1 MNTQLQDLSTCPV
14 AIRALDSNAERLWRI
29 FLKKAGIPMAG
40 SKVIEGDGSP
50 EHETKRASIV
60 RRFGIPSLE
69 QRLVDKDEI
78 QRAEVW
84 WRECVACS
92 EGESEISGLTPENMY
107 VINPFIV
114 TESLK
119 FKDPRVERLTV
130 AREVLQDRPMKRRGR
145 PAKSDAERR
154 ATNAARVRRHR
165 ASKRKAAVTFK
176 SAPQVSSAF
185 FSKTY

>member
-1 MNTQLQDLSTCPV
+1 MNTQLRDLSTCPI
-14 AIRALDSNAERLWRI
+14 AIRALDSNAEHLWRI
-29 FLKKAGIPMAG
+29 FLKKARIPMAG

-69 QRLVDKDEI
+69 QRLVNKDEI
-78 QRAEVW
+78 QRAKVW
-84 WRECVACS
+84 WRESVACS

-130 AREVLQDRPMKRRGR
+130 ARDVSQDPSLKRRGR
-145 PAKSDAERR
+145 PAKGRAEKR
-154 ATNAARVRRHR
+154 ATNAARMRRFR
-165 ASKRKAAVTFK
+165 ATKRKATVTLK
-176 SAPQVSSAF
+176 SAPQGSSPF
-185 FSKTY
+185 FCQRH